1 MLGGLVLARV
11 RCLVSLVVRMFCVV
25 MIAAKVDL
33 EAVRHAVR
41 SEVRSEVPHI
51 VRSEVP
57 HIVQSEVRSE
67 VPHIV
72 QSEVRSEL
80 ELANRCKDADSLMS
94 KTPRNFMAAIL
105 PQLHQHYSLS
115 DDPSKHAALTGDQVA
130 ALATCENESVFV
142 AKLTPIL
149 ECLICKDG
157 DFLVNSE
164 CIKWNIDA
172 FHGGRPDLFRAKC
185 YIAHDGPKSAEVV
198 QQARLDTGHTYAF
211 GQPHE
216 HLLDSVILVE
226 AKHKKSD
233 NKDLQQLCRYLIN
246 LPAPPSRI
254 SRGMLV
260 DPAGFK
266 LFEMTGAMS
275 HKTATTLIE
284 GSWETKGSREA
295 IQSFMTED
303 RAYSAWD
310 RLLEAS
316 VVHAK
321 VELVRFLGS
330 GKFGRVYEVSNENGK
345 MAMKLVLDCEHA
357 EGELRALHS
366 AHALKCPVVKPG
378 EEVHKISNLG
388 GCYLQSPVGK
398 EVDRDTAKTNLTS
411 VLTSLQ
417 QLHKQGVYHGDA
429 RIRNLIQLTDGKFLW
444 IDFLAANVSQVAPV
458 TEDQKRRDFT
468 ELLKSLKASD
478 KMMSLVQTMPIEAFT
493 GFTFLSQLQQDLDE
507 GR

>member
-1 MLGGLVLARV
+1 
-11 RCLVSLVVRMFCVV
+11 MFCVV

-41 SEVRSEVPHI
+41 SEVPQI

-57 HIVQSEVRSE
+57 QIVRSE
-67 VPHIV
+67 V
-72 QSEVRSEL
+72 

-115 DDPSKHAALTGDQVA
+115 DDPSKLAALTASQVA
-130 ALATCENESVFV
+130 ALATCETESVFV

-149 ECLICKDG
+149 ECLICKGRDR
-157 DFLVNSE
+157 LVNSE

-172 FHGGRPDLFRAKC
+172 FHGGRPHLFRAKC
-185 YIAHDGPKSAEVV
+185 YVAHDGPKSAEV
-198 QQARLDTGHTYAF
+198 QARLDTGHTYAF

-303 RAYSAWD
+303 RAYSASD

-357 EGELRALHS
+357 EREVRALRS

-388 GCYLQSPVGK
+388 GYYLQSPVGK

-417 QLHKQGVYHGDA
+417 QLHKQF
-429 RIRNLIQLTDGKFLW
+429 IMETL
-444 IDFLAANVSQVAPV
+444 VSA
-458 TEDQKRRDFT
+458 T
-468 ELLKSLKASD
+468 
-478 KMMSLVQTMPIEAFT
+478 
-493 GFTFLSQLQQDLDE
+493 
-507 GR
+507 